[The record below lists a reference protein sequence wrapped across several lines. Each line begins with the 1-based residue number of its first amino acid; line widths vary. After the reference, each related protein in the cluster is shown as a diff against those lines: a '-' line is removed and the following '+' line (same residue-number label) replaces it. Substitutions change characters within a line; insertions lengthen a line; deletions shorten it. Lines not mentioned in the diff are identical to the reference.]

1 MNRND
6 LGTNFAIRDEDRVVL
21 AEVVGLWTLM

>member
-6 LGTNFAIRDEDRVVL
+6 LGTNFAIHDEDRAIL
-21 AEVVGLWTLM
+21 AEVVGLWTY